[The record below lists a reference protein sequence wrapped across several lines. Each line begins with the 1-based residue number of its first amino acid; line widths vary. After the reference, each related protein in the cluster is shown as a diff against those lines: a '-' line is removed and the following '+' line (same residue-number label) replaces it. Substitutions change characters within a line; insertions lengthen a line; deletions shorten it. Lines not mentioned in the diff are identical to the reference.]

1 MQKPTETPLANCG
14 KTSLRLSC
22 SLMTSLSQKLQPFL
36 LSLNN
41 ISIEIRQSV
50 KYLGIHLDSTLNFTS
65 HIQMVERRV
74 STAIGILCKLKYMY
88 MAPVKILLSVY
99 YAIVFPHFMYG
110 ILFWGCSSK
119 NNLHKL

>member
-1 MQKPTETPLANCG
+1 MIANSLTLNPH
-14 KTSLRLSC
+14 KTQALVLTQSK
-22 SLMTSLSQKLQPFL
+22 QKLQPFL

-65 HIQMVERRV
+65 HIQMVEQRV
-74 STAIGILCKLKYMY
+74 STAIGILCKLKS

-99 YAIVFPHFMYG
+99 YAIVFPHLMYG
-110 ILFWGCSSK
+110 ILPWGCSSK
-119 NNLHKL
+119 NNLHKFRCSRTNV